1 MELYVRSSINITL
14 SHFLR
19 VKNCSAAVVK
29 KLLRGL
35 SRKLLRGFGTDH
47 QTPQSDLH
55 KRKHLL
61 ILAKQRHARVF
72 GENWS
77 QSVEVGG
84 TRVALEMWRRA
95 QFWERTRI
103 RSPTVQWG
111 T

>member
-1 MELYVRSSINITL
+1 MARYFLWLLGHHIELYVHSCINITP

-19 VKNCSAAVVK
+19 VKDYSAAVVN

-47 QTPQSDLH
+47 QTPQCDLH
-55 KRKHLL
+55 KRKNLL
-61 ILAKQRHARVF
+61 TLAEQRRARVF

-84 TRVALEMWRRA
+84 TRAALEM
-95 QFWERTRI
+95 
-103 RSPTVQWG
+103 
-111 T
+111 